1 LEFTDVKD
9 RPENLAILKEM
20 RERMAVL
27 KVEAAGGPN
36 MVEKECSRPNTTE
49 NIRLY
54 SMQAVGFLNLTQSIK
69 FF

>member
-36 MVEKECSRPNTTE
+36 AVQKDCPKVNMTE
-49 NIRLY
+49 LDRRY
-54 SMQAVGFLNLTQSIK
+54 SMWAVAPEK
-69 FF
+69 